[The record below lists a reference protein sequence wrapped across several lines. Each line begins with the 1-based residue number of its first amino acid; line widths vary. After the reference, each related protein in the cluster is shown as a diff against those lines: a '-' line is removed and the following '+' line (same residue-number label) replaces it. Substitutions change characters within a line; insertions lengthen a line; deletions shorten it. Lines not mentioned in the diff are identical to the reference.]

1 MMKCSIAALVIN
13 LIFNVLAVKV
23 MGMMGPAVVTLLITF
38 ALTFALLFFG
48 AKEIDCSVLD
58 FFDWKEMG
66 IIILELL
73 GVGLITFLL
82 NKFGSEIIP
91 SDYLRL
97 IVCYLIYGGLMLALN
112 FKRIMRCLK
121 DINKLK

>member
-13 LIFNVLAVKV
+13 LIFNVLAFKV

-66 IIILELL
+66 
-73 GVGLITFLL
+73 
-82 NKFGSEIIP
+82 NKRRDFPYESI
-91 SDYLRL
+91 
-97 IVCYLIYGGLMLALN
+97 
-112 FKRIMRCLK
+112 
-121 DINKLK
+121 